1 MLVFISYLRE
11 YKESATKLEVELHN
25 RKFDT
30 FLDVEEIN
38 FTDIWRVKIEEN
50 IKKSSVFIILYDPKA
65 ANKERFFS

>member
-1 MLVFISYLRE
+1 MLVFISYPRE

-38 FTDIWRVKIEEN
+38 FTDIWRVKNRGE
-50 IKKSSVFIILYDPKA
+50 Y
-65 ANKERFFS
+65 